1 MSDIEMKMNILIEEA
16 NANYNA
22 NRFKDAART
31 FEHLISL
38 AIKNNEPEEAIY
50 FAYRTA
56 DCWKKEKSLINRS
69 QIFLEIGNLAFS
81 FGAQLA
87 ESIEAK
93 ATNTEEKAKALF
105 IAGQCLLFVDP
116 TKAKNTL
123 IKSMKHFEQLAESE
137 KDSQKSA
144 QYLRDALEATILMK
158 NKKQEKDL
166 KIRIANLYI
175 ESAEKDLKKKSP
187 ENMQSALR
195 SFEDA
200 LDMFK
205 ELKSKE
211 DITIM
216 TKKIDKLKEKVAEYD
231 PFAT

>member
-56 DCWKKEKSLINRS
+56 DCWKKEKNQTNRAH
-69 QIFLEIGNLAFS
+69 IFLDIGNLAFS

-87 ESIEAK
+87 EKIEADSK
-93 ATNTEEKAKALF
+93 NTEEKAKALF
-105 IAGQCLLFVDP
+105 VAGQCLLFSDP
-116 TKAKNTL
+116 TKAKNSL
-123 IKSMKHFEQLAESE
+123 IKGMKHFEQLAESE
-137 KDSQKSA
+137 KNPQKSA
-144 QYLRDALEATILMK
+144 KYLREALEATILLK
-158 NKKQEKDL
+158 NRKQEKDL
-166 KIRIANLYI
+166 MTRIANLFI
-175 ESAEKDLKKKSP
+175 KSAEKDLKKETP
-187 ENMQSALR
+187 ETIQSALR
-195 SFEDA
+195 SYEDA

-211 DITIM
+211 DITII
-216 TKKIDKLKEKVAEYD
+216 TKKIEELKKKVAEYD

>member
-22 NRFKDAART
+22 SRYKDAART

-56 DCWKKEKSLINRS
+56 DCWKKEDNAMSRS
-69 QIFLEIGNLAFS
+69 QIFLDIGTLAFS

-93 ATNTEEKAKALF
+93 TKNTEEKAKALF
-105 IAGQCLLFVDP
+105 IAGQCMLCSDS

-137 KDSQKSA
+137 KDIQKSA
-144 QYLRDALEATILMK
+144 KYLKNALEATVLMK

-166 KIRIANLYI
+166 MTRIANLYI
-175 ESAEKDLKKKSP
+175 QSAESDLKKNKP
-187 ENMQSALR
+187 ETIQSALR

-200 LDMFK
+200 LDMFS

-211 DITIM
+211 DIAII
-216 TKKIDKLKEKVAEYD
+216 TKKIEKLKAKVAEYD

>member
-22 NRFKDAART
+22 SRFKDAART

-56 DCWKKEKSLINRS
+56 DCWKKENNIMNRS

-87 ESIEAK
+87 ETIEAK
-93 ATNTEEKAKALF
+93 TKNTEEKAKALF
-105 IAGQCLLFVDP
+105 IVGQCLQVSDP
-116 TKAKNTL
+116 TNSKNAL

-137 KDSQKSA
+137 KNIQKSA
-144 QYLRDALEATILMK
+144 KYLREALEATTLMK

-166 KIRIANLYI
+166 MTRIANLYI
-175 ESAEKDLKKKSP
+175 ESAESDLKKKSP
-187 ENMQSALR
+187 ENIQSALR

-205 ELKSKE
+205 VLKSKE
-211 DITIM
+211 DISIIE
-216 TKKIDKLKEKVAEYD
+216 KKIEELKKKVAEYD